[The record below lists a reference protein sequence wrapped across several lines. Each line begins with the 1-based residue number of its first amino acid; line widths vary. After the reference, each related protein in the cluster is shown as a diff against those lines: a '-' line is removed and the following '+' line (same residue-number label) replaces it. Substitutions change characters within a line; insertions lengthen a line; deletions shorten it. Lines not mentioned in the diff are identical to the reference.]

1 MDYNFSWPRVRI
13 EPRLRL
19 SRSLALVGVLRE
31 LSQDVPDDAV
41 LLYLINN
48 DCSGLKDSVFS
59 ELYRNVSV
67 WGNQNPTL
75 SNPLKNVN
83 VPDALRTMA
92 NEYFMTLLI
101 TEIYTAVWAS
111 SGNNFS
117 TEGRVQV
124 MPRKVR
130 EALDGVPITA
140 HATVQDHKVMID
152 ALKASIS
159 IDSFKIADPHRS
171 DYDYRS
177 IDREMY
183 WKQQDFDIL
192 SPKQL
197 SKIFQLRDMFCYA
210 ISKMKM
216 ERKLLNPYEWSTLC
230 DLIDLILILTYSG
243 GFIEASNLYSLYE
256 YSKMA
261 ESGRERAVMFSE
273 PYQVSH
279 LSNLR
284 GSTIDKALSFYSKL
298 SPKAALMTVRNVRL
312 NLFRCCE
319 ASSALP
325 LWYEEERAIRK
336 YLEFKRQPVSTA
348 VKLFMKYEIAIQ
360 RKRIWEISMTLRK
373 QSREGNCCCADDPCE
388 APSGYC

>member
-48 DCSGLKDSVFS
+48 DCSGLKNSVFS
-59 ELYRNVSV
+59 ELYRNVGV
-67 WGNQNPTL
+67 WENQNPTL

-92 NEYFMTLLI
+92 NEYFMTLLV

-111 SGNNFS
+111 SGNNFCE
-117 TEGRVQV
+117 EGRVQV

-130 EALDGVPITA
+130 EALDRVPITA

-177 IDREMY
+177 IDREEY
-183 WKQQDFDIL
+183 WKKQDFDVL

-197 SKIFQLRDMFCYA
+197 SKIFQLRDMFCDA
-210 ISKMKM
+210 IGKMKM

-261 ESGRERAVMFSE
+261 ESGRERAVMFFE

-298 SPKAALMTVRNVRL
+298 SPKAALMTGRNVRL
-312 NLFRCCE
+312 NFFRCCG

-360 RKRIWEISMTLRK
+360 RKRIWEISMTLREQK
-373 QSREGNCCCADDPCE
+373 RRGDCCCADDPCE
-388 APSGYC
+388 APGCC